1 MSENTRLAAWRF
13 FWIFGVL
20 AIVETSVRVGWI
32 STFFL
37 AAPTRA
43 AVVLWE
49 QIVHGNALWLTAIT
63 LFEIAACLT
72 ISTVF
77 GVLAGFLLWRYKLI
91 GNSYEML
98 LAALFSSPV
107 ILAYPIFLVTFGRG
121 SAAVIAL
128 SSIFGLIPTIINTKG
143 AFQNVNPILL
153 QVGASM
159 NLTRQQMFRHIL
171 IPAVAPTIFSGFR
184 LALTY
189 ILKSVLGL
197 EYVADHG
204 KAAAAPG
211 PGPRARLDGVHAR
224 QVVLADLEADGLRRD
239 AVARAHLRV
248 VGQRA
253 RCRGGAWTQPDLVQP
268 RVGPDFIGQ
277 PLSRSR
283 SVSVNDLGHLG
294 GIVQHAQDRLE
305 SLPALRLVALH
316 PANESLRE
324 KVFLLPVAR
333 EGDRRGLLAGRAAQD
348 HRAAPAPLAD
358 RLRLAQGRG
367 AAQRRAELHH
377 RDRRAGHPLHPRP
390 FQA

>member
-1 MSENTRLAAWRF
+1 MSETTRLTVWRLSI
-13 FWIFGVL
+13 IFGVL

-49 QIVHGNALWLTAIT
+49 QLIHGNALWLTAIT

-72 ISTVF
+72 ISTIF
-77 GVLAGFLLWRYKLI
+77 GVLAGFLLWRYQLI

-128 SSIFGLIPTIINTKG
+128 SSIFGLIPTIINTKS
-143 AFQNVNPILL
+143 AFQNANPILL

-197 EYVADHG
+197 EYVAQVGGVGMWLSD
-204 KAAAAPG
+204 AAFKFEVEEVYA
-211 PGPRARLDGVHAR
+211 
-224 QVVLADLEADGLRRD
+224 GLFGTMLLSILFLYLINRSEVFVRR
-239 AVARAHLRV
+239 
-248 VGQRA
+248 
-253 RCRGGAWTQPDLVQP
+253 
-268 RVGPDFIGQ
+268 
-277 PLSRSR
+277 
-283 SVSVNDLGHLG
+283 
-294 GIVQHAQDRLE
+294 
-305 SLPALRLVALH
+305 
-316 PANESLRE
+316 
-324 KVFLLPVAR
+324 
-333 EGDRRGLLAGRAAQD
+333 
-348 HRAAPAPLAD
+348 
-358 RLRLAQGRG
+358 
-367 AAQRRAELHH
+367 
-377 RDRRAGHPLHPRP
+377 
-390 FQA
+390 